1 MQKRKLAILIVV
13 VLALALVFA
22 ACGKTETTTT
32 SSVPTTSVA
41 ISTTTSVAS
50 PTTTSPTS
58 TSTTPALT
66 VTTTSATPTPSITKT
81 QEPAVAKI
89 TAVTPN
95 SAEQGTELEVT
106 ISGSGFI
113 GATAISFGDGIT
125 VKSFNVAGDAEMT
138 ANIAIAA
145 DAIIGVRDVSVTT
158 PAGTTTL
165 TGGFSVEQKQP
176 VLRTVVWTNSDFN
189 KLSHILTGVMGY
201 EYTLKFHAGNKMEV
215 ISAVNF
221 NCTLELRD
229 GKLCFLNMPGV
240 AWEDIYIL
248 SYPYMKYD
256 RINQVMTAD
265 SLPEAILTTMFSPP
279 EKSLPKIESMVI
291 EEGKITL
298 TYYSTAENSQ

>member
-22 ACGKTETTTT
+22 ACGKTETTTS

-50 PTTTSPTS
+50 PTTTS
-58 TSTTPALT
+58 TTPAIT

-81 QEPAVAKI
+81 QEPAIAKI
-89 TAVTPN
+89 AAVALN

-106 ISGSGFI
+106 ISGSGFT

-138 ANIAIAA
+138 ADIAIAA

-158 PAGTTTL
+158 PAGTSTL

-215 ISAVNF
+215 ISLVDF
-221 NCTLELRD
+221 DSTLELRD

-240 AWEDIYIL
+240 AWEDIYIGA
-248 SYPYMKYD
+248 YPYMKYE

-279 EKSLPKIESMVI
+279 EKSLPKIETMVV

-298 TYYSTAENSQ
+298 TYYSTTEGS